1 MYDDPAL
8 RDAILRQHLYFFIWK
23 AFATLHPGQ
32 AFTPAWHIRAI
43 AHALERV
50 GDGSSRRL
58 LITVPP
64 RHLKSICT
72 AVALPAWLIG
82 RDPSLKIMVASYG
95 GELAAKHARDFRTLV
110 TQDWYRALFP
120 RMRLSVGGNREDE
133 QITTSGGGRKAISL
147 GGAATGFG
155 ADLIIVDDLMK
166 AADAA
171 SPVERERV
179 KTYYEQTLLSRLNDK
194 VNGRIV
200 AIQQRLHEDDL
211 AGYLSLSGQFDHL
224 NLPALAVTEE
234 HVAIGFG
241 QTHLRRQNDVLCP
254 EREPREA
261 LERLRREMGSFGFSA
276 QYQQDPTPPGGNRL
290 RWTWFGTYDALLPRD
305 TYQFVVQSW
314 DTALSAETSSD
325 FSVGVTAGLYEGN
338 WHILEVVRERLD
350 FPDLKSRVRGR
361 AATWNADLVLIERAG
376 SGLPLLQQL
385 RVEELEQGGGRGLRY
400 LGLTPRLDKRTRF
413 EAQTAWLEAGGYL
426 LPRQAPWLE
435 AFRRELLAF
444 PAGRHDD
451 QVDAFIQF
459 VDWSRSAR
467 VSAFLDR
474 DPITGRRSSLRRA

>member
-1 MYDDPAL
+1 MS
-8 RDAILRQHLYFFIWK
+8 DAS
-23 AFATLHPGQ
+23 FAT
-32 AFTPAWHIRAI
+32 
-43 AHALERV
+43 
-50 GDGSSRRL
+50 GSAPRLTGRTGSLTSCSRS
-58 LITVPP
+58 T
-64 RHLKSICT
+64 K
-72 AVALPAWLIG
+72 
-82 RDPSLKIMVASYG
+82 D
-95 GELAAKHARDFRTLV
+95 
-110 TQDWYRALFP
+110 
-120 RMRLSVGGNREDE
+120 
-133 QITTSGGGRKAISL
+133 GGGRKAISL

-155 ADLIIVDDLMK
+155 ADLIIVDDLVK

-171 SPVERERV
+171 SPTERERV

-200 AIQQRLHEDDL
+200 AIQRRLHEDDL
-211 AGYLSLSGQFDHL
+211 AGYLSLFCQFDHL
-224 NLPALAVTEE
+224 NLPAFAVREE

-241 QTHLRRQNDVLCP
+241 QTHLRRKDDVLCP

-290 RWTWFGTYDALLPRD
+290 RWAWLGTHDAPLPRD
-305 TYQFVVQSW
+305 TYQFIVQSW
-314 DTALSAETSSD
+314 DTALSSETSSD

-338 WHILEVVRERLD
+338 WHILEAVRERLD

-361 AATWNADLVLIERAG
+361 AMAWNADLVLIEKAG

-385 RVEELEQGGGRGLRY
+385 RLDEQEQGGHRGHRY
-400 LGLTPRLDKRTRF
+400 ISVTPRLDKRMRF

-426 LPRQAPWLE
+426 LPGRAPWLE

-444 PAGRHDD
+444 PAGRYDD

-459 VDWSRSAR
+459 VDWSRPPR
-467 VSAFLDR
+467 VSAFVDR
-474 DPITGRRSSLRRA
+474 DPVSGRRSGLRRH